1 MGLGKA
7 SQIHFVPLSLFKRC
21 ERVKHT
27 TRSLKVL
34 PWAPLMSSVPVAVHF
49 PRSITGKALLSLE
62 AVPLAEKVLNRF
74 LQP

>member
-7 SQIHFVPLSLFKRC
+7 SKIHFVPLSLFKRC
-21 ERVKHT
+21 ERVKRT

-34 PWAPLMSSVPVAVHF
+34 PWAPFMSFAPVAVHF
-49 PRSITGKALLSLE
+49 PRSITGKALLTLE
-62 AVPLAEKVLNRF
+62 TVPLTEKVLNRF